1 MQSQVTSP
9 APAAPRKQPVN
20 KEEYLQQF
28 VAEMH
33 TLKSVQ
39 HALVQ
44 ELIAIS
50 VRMTDAA
57 EKAQYMLGPSHCN
70 QIASVMDVCRLNLEP
85 LQESNHEYEDIED
98 NIASTPARM
107 AML

>member
-1 MQSQVTSP
+1 MQNTVT
-9 APAAPRKQPVN
+9 APSAPSKQPVN
-20 KEEYLQQF
+20 KEEYLQNF

-39 HALVQ
+39 DALVQ
-44 ELIAIS
+44 ELIATS

-85 LQESNHEYEDIED
+85 LEESNHEYKDIED
-98 NIASTPARM
+98 DIASTPARM
-107 AML
+107 EML